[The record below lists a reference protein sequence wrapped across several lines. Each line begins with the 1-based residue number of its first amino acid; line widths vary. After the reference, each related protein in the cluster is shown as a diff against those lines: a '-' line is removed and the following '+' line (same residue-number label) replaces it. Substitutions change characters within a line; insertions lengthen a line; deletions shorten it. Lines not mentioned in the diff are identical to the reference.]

1 MEPEVLAAEYFE
13 EGRVM
18 QLATL
23 HDGAPKVVS
32 VYYVVLHHDLGH
44 IYWMSESR
52 RRHSQD
58 IAQDFRVAGAV
69 AIKLGQPVVGLQFA
83 GYASVVTDLGELSE
97 VITHY
102 NHVHH
107 NTASGLFER
116 IQEGTNKHLIYRMS
130 IETLELFDGVY
141 FPDGNVVNIPLD

>member
-1 MEPEVLAAEYFE
+1 MEPKDLAIEYFE

-23 HDGAPKVVS
+23 HDNAPRVVS
-32 VYYVVLHHDLGH
+32 VYYVVVNDDLGY
-44 IYWMSESR
+44 IYWMSEPR

-58 IAQDFRVAGAV
+58 IDHDFRAAGAV
-69 AIKLGQPVVGLQFA
+69 AIKLGQPVIGLQFT

-97 VITHY
+97 VITRY

-116 IQEGTNKHLIYRMS
+116 INAGTNKHVIYRMA
-130 IETLELFDGVY
+130 IETLELFDGIY
-141 FPDGNVVNIPLD
+141 FPDGNVVQIPLD

>member
-1 MEPEVLAAEYFE
+1 MEPKDLAAEYFE

-23 HDGAPKVVS
+23 HEGAPRVVS
-32 VYYVVLHHDLGH
+32 VYYVTLHDVENV
-44 IYWMSESR
+44 YWMSELR

-58 IAQDFRVAGAV
+58 IEKDFRAAGTVAV
-69 AIKLGQPVVGLQFA
+69 KLGQPVIGLQFN

-97 VITHY
+97 VITRY
-102 NHVHH
+102 NHIHH
-107 NTASGLFER
+107 NVASGLFER
-116 IQEGTNKHLIYRMS
+116 IRSGTNKHSIYRLA

-141 FPDGNVVNIPLD
+141 FPDGNVVNVPLG